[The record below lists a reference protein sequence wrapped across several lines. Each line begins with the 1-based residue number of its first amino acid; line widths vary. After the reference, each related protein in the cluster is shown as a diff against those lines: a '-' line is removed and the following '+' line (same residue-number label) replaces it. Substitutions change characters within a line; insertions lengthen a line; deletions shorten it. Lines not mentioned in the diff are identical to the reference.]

1 MYKVSNIISMPVLSI
16 YESEYCGIVYNVLI
30 DYKSK
35 KIKYIS
41 ILNENDNIPRIIN
54 IEYLYKI
61 GNECIFIKN
70 KENLSLEINHEE
82 ELKKYYNPINLIAY
96 DLDGKNLGIV
106 NDAIFNNK
114 NKINEFII
122 NNKIYKIE
130 EILNIGESA
139 ILVYN
144 KKIDIKKFQPKQ
156 EIEIPLKNEKI
167 VTITNSPNKINQE
180 DNINNKIIT
189 DFRFLLG
196 RRLNKDIIA
205 LNGEII
211 TRSGTIITKEIINKA
226 SYYGKLV
233 EIARYSIK

>member
-1 MYKVSNIISMPVLSI
+1 
-16 YESEYCGIVYNVLI
+16 VLI

-106 NDAIFNNK
+106 NDAILNNK

-139 ILVYN
+139 ILVNN

-156 EIEIPLKNEKI
+156 EIEISLKNEKI